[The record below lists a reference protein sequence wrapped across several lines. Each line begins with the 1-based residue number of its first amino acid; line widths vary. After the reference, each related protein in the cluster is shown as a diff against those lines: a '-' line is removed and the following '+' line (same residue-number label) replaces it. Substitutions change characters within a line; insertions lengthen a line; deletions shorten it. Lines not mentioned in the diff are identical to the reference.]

1 MGWTTASAKN
11 ASVWNGP
18 NVWKADWDQNQMDFH
33 SAVIVGDK
41 NVNVADVVVAKP
53 VVVKHSEPKVDVVI
67 VHPSVHGSV

>member
-33 SAVIVGDK
+33 SAVIVGENK
-41 NVNVADVVVAKP
+41 NVKVADVM
-53 VVVKHSEPKVDVVI
+53 VKHPEPKVDVVI